1 MKHVRVLVGA
11 AVAVL
16 AGSLLGVVPADA
28 APPTTETVEYDDT
41 FTDTE
46 ACDFDVEVSFA
57 GTLLITT
64 FYDRA
69 GEPVRLQIKGED
81 RGTATNPLNG
91 KTASGRDNWL
101 ETVDLRTGTYTIRGL
116 YVRLNVPGHGVV
128 LLDVGYAE
136 FDGDGNLVQLSGP
149 HQAFVGDFAALC
161 AALA

>member
-1 MKHVRVLVGA
+1 MKPVRALVA
-11 AVAVL
+11 ALIAALVT
-16 AGSLLGVVPADA
+16 SLLGVVPANA
-28 APPTTETVEYDDT
+28 ARPETFTVEFADT

-46 ACDFDVEVSFA
+46 ACDFDLEVSFV
-57 GTLLITT
+57 GTLRITE
-64 FYDRA
+64 FYDESGNLERI
-69 GEPVRLQIKGED
+69 QIKGED
-81 RGTATNPLNG
+81 HGTATNPQNG

-136 FDGDGNLVQLSGP
+136 FDGDGELVKLSGP
-149 HQAFVGDFAALC
+149 HQAFEGDFAALC